1 MTARKSLTY
10 CVVLAITALLST
22 SSTAATLIFAV
33 ADGSVRD
40 GLAAAKDDAP
50 DDVIENSAAQMVDVP
65 PFEDRGIIEFN
76 LAGLALPIARAK
88 LSLPVFASMGP
99 FPFDIDV
106 FAYSADGQLT
116 LSDWAGGTF
125 LRSFRYRGKQVVKL
139 DVTSAVEAALAAGQ
153 QFIGFRFEF
162 AEPSSIALNGPFLAF
177 HTVELPPAATLRINE
192 RSAGGSLT
200 GVVPE
205 RVICRNLTTG
215 QTVTIKAHEG
225 DSRACVEAGLD
236 VRPGDQI
243 MQTTT
248 GSAE

>member
-1 MTARKSLTY
+1 MTTGKSLTH
-10 CVVLAITALLST
+10 CVLLAITALVST
-22 SSTAATLIFAV
+22 SSAAATLIFAV

-40 GLAAAKDDAP
+40 GLAASKDDAP
-50 DDVIENSAAQMVDVP
+50 DDVIENSVAQILDVP
-65 PFEDRGIIEFN
+65 TFEDRGIIEFS
-76 LAGLALPIARAK
+76 LAGLALPISRAK

-125 LRSFRYRGKQVVKL
+125 LRSFRYRNKRVVKL

-162 AEPSSIALNGPFLAF
+162 AEPSPIAQNGPFLAF
-177 HTVELPPAATLRINE
+177 HTVELPPPATLRINA
-192 RSAGGSLT
+192 RSAGGSST
-200 GVVPE
+200 GVVPK

-215 QTVTIKAHEG
+215 QTVTIKATEG
-225 DSRACVEAGLD
+225 DSRDCVDAGLD

-243 MQTTT
+243 IQTTT